1 MQSGK
6 ARDAQ
11 LKRKKFEIELIKSER
26 LNKSGIQRIGNYPQK
41 CKQKNKI
48 K

>member
-11 LKRKKFEIELIKSER
+11 LKRKKFEIELIKSKR
-26 LNKSGIQRIGNYPQK
+26 SNKKWTINVLETIR
-41 CKQKNKI
+41 KNVNKKI